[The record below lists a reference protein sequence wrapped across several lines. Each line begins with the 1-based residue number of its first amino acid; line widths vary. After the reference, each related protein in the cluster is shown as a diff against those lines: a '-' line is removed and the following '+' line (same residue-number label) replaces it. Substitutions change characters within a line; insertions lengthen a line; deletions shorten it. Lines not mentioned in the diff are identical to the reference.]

1 MGVLVLLI
9 PCFLV
14 LFCSS
19 TPVSCVATNGD
30 DKFLKCLFPNPQDT
44 SNIPLIPVYTQ
55 SNASYSTLFRSSARN
70 RRYLSS
76 PNNSRKPKFLVLPSH
91 ESHVQA
97 AVICCKKHG
106 LDLKVRSG
114 GHDVEGLS
122 YTSSDIDPFILV
134 DLINYRNIT
143 VNVEDRTAWV
153 QAGATIGELYY
164 RVGEKS
170 STLGFPAGFCPTVG
184 VGGHFSGGGL
194 GALVRKYGAAA
205 DQIIDA
211 EIVNVEGK
219 ILSIKT
225 MRNDLF
231 WAIRGGGAASF
242 GVVLSWKVKLVPV
255 PPIVTAAMV
264 ERTLEQGATD
274 LVHKWQFIADRLPED
289 IYIGL
294 NCTVVNSNAT
304 SERRTVRVIFSIL
317 FLGNVDELL
326 RLMEENFQELG
337 LQQND
342 CTEMSWL
349 ESNIYFYY
357 TVRSPL
363 ELLLDRDPMSKIF
376 TKAKSDHV
384 MVPMPKEGLEGLWRM
399 LFANDKTVLKWTPY
413 GGKMNE
419 ISESAI
425 PFPHRIGNIY
435 NILYQV
441 DWVDGSETEK
451 HLEFMKKLYNFL
463 TPYVSMNPRTTYLNY
478 LDLDLGQNDWNVG
491 EVMAYRKAKV
501 WGTKYFKSNFERLVL
516 VKTEVDP
523 GNFFKSIQSIPPSHH
538 CSQLTEEE

>member
-1 MGVLVLLI
+1 MGFLVVLLL
-9 PCFLV
+9 CFLG
-14 LFCSS
+14 LFYSGF
-19 TPVSCVATNGD
+19 CVATSSSTNNHD
-30 DKFLKCLFPNPQDT
+30 DNDKFLKCLFPQDT

-70 RRYLSS
+70 RRYLSP
-76 PNNSRKPKFLVLPSH
+76 PNNNSNKPKFLVLPSH

-106 LDLKVRSG
+106 LGLKVRSG

-122 YTSSDIDPFILV
+122 YTSSDIDPFILI
-134 DLINYRNIT
+134 DLINFRNIAI
-143 VNVEDRTAWV
+143 NVEDRTAWV

-164 RVGEKS
+164 RIGEKS
-170 STLGFPAGFCPTVG
+170 NTLGFAAGFCPTVG
-184 VGGHFSGGGL
+184 VGGHFSGVGL
-194 GALVRKYGAAA
+194 A

-211 EIVNVEGK
+211 QIVNVEGK
-219 ILSIKT
+219 ILNRKT
-225 MRNDLF
+225 MGKDLF
-231 WAIRGGGAASF
+231 WAVRGGGVASF
-242 GVVLSWKVKLVPV
+242 AVVLSWKVKLVPV
-255 PPIVTAAMV
+255 PPIVTVAMV

-274 LVHKWQFIADRLPED
+274 LVYKWQFIADRLPED

-304 SERRTVRVIFSIL
+304 HERRKIRVIFSIL
-317 FLGNVDELL
+317 FLGSVDKLL
-326 RLMEENFQELG
+326 QLMQENFHDLG

-363 ELLLDRDPMSKIF
+363 ELLLDRDLMSKMF

-384 MVPMPKEGLEGLWRM
+384 MVPIPKEWLQGLWRM
-399 LFANDKTVLKWTPY
+399 LFADDKLVLKLTPY

-419 ISESAI
+419 ISESEI
-425 PFPHRIGNIY
+425 PFQHRVGNIY

-441 DWVDGSETEK
+441 DWVDGSESEK
-451 HLEFMKKLYNFL
+451 HLEFMRKLYKYL
-463 TPYVSMNPRTTYLNY
+463 TPYVSKNPRTTYLNY
-478 LDLDLGQNDWNVG
+478 LDLDLGENDWNDG
-491 EVMAYRKAKV
+491 EEMAYRKA
-501 WGTKYFKSNFERLVL
+501 TNFERLVL

-523 GNFFKSIQSIPPSHH
+523 CNFFRNKQSILPSHH
-538 CSQLTEEE
+538 CSEFIEEE

>member
-1 MGVLVLLI
+1 MGVLVLLL

-19 TPVSCVATNGD
+19 RPGSCVATNGD
-30 DKFLKCLFPNPQDT
+30 DKFLKCLFLNPQDT

-55 SNASYSTLFRSSARN
+55 SNASFSTLFRSSARN

-122 YTSSDIDPFILV
+122 YTSSDIHPFILV
-134 DLINYRNIT
+134 DLINYRNVT

-211 EIVNVEGK
+211 EIVNVQGK
-219 ILSIKT
+219 ILSRKT
-225 MRNDLF
+225 MGKDLF

-294 NCTVVNSNAT
+294 NCTVVNSNAP

-317 FLGNVDELL
+317 FLGNADELL

-363 ELLLDRDPMSKIF
+363 ELLLDRDPMFKIF

-441 DWVDGSETEK
+441 DWVDGSESEK

-478 LDLDLGQNDWNVG
+478 LDLDLGQNDWNDG

-538 CSQLTEEE
+538 CSQLTEEK

>member
-1 MGVLVLLI
+1 MT
-9 PCFLV
+9 FLHPPKDNNEA
-14 LFCSS
+14 CTERTSDG
-19 TPVSCVATNGD
+19 SCVATNGD
-30 DKFLKCLFPNPQDT
+30 DKFLKCLFLNPHDT
-44 SNIPLIPVYTQ
+44 SNIPLIPVYSQ

-70 RRYLSS
+70 RRYLS
-76 PNNSRKPKFLVLPSH
+76 PNNNSRKPKFLILPSH

-134 DLINYRNIT
+134 DLINYRNVA

-170 STLGFPAGFCPTVG
+170 STLGFPAGFCPTVA

-194 GALVRKYGAAA
+194 A

-211 EIVNVEGK
+211 EIANVEGK
-219 ILSIKT
+219 ILSRKT
-225 MRNDLF
+225 MGKDLF
-231 WAIRGGGAASF
+231 WAIRGGGGASF

-255 PPIVTAAMV
+255 PHIVTAAMV

-274 LVHKWQFIADRLPED
+274 LVYKWQFIADRLPGGT
-289 IYIGL
+289 YIGL

-304 SERRTVRVIFSIL
+304 RERRTVRVIFSIL

-326 RLMEENFQELG
+326 RLMEENFHELG

-363 ELLLDRDPMSKIF
+363 ELLLDRDPMAKIY

-384 MVPMPKEGLEGLWRM
+384 MVPRPKEGLEGLWSM

-413 GGKMNE
+413 GE
-419 ISESAI
+419 I

-441 DWVDGSETEK
+441 DWVDCS
-451 HLEFMKKLYNFL
+451 
-463 TPYVSMNPRTTYLNY
+463 
-478 LDLDLGQNDWNVG
+478 QNDWNGG

-523 GNFFKSIQSIPPSHH
+523 CNFFRSIQSIPPSHH